1 MPYVDAR
8 GKVVL
13 ATDAQQEARAKTT
26 VELIEND
33 DGSFSYAPH
42 VYLKGFEALTGTFDV
57 TIGGEDPQTDTVGT
71 ATVQVVKMRLGASGR
86 DDGLVSDDNPVP
98 TKNDELLALARQNH
112 ELLAAILE
120 ELTD

>member
-26 VELIEND
+26 VELVEND
-33 DGSFSYAPH
+33 DGSFSYATH
-42 VYLKGFEALTGTFDV
+42 VYLKGTSAVSGEVDF
-57 TIGGEDPQTDTVGT
+57 TIGGEAPQADTVGT
-71 ATVQVVKMRLGASGR
+71 ATVPVVKMRLGASGR

-98 TKNDELLALARQNH
+98 TKNDELLALARENH